1 MKLLLDAN
9 LSWRLVRRLSNDFAV
24 VEHVTRTGLPIPADD
39 KEIWDWALANDFI
52 IVTNDEDFSNLLI
65 LRGFPPKVVLLRRGN
80 QTTDQVAALIIASRN
95 DIEALHKNT
104 HYGLL
109 EIY

>member
-1 MKLLLDAN
+1 MEACQA
-9 LSWRLVRRLSNDFAV
+9 LSSDFPV

-39 KEIWDWALANDFI
+39 KEIWNWALANDFI

-80 QTTDQVAALIIASRN
+80 QTTNQVAALIIASRN
-95 DIEALHKNT
+95 DIEALLKNA